1 MLLNKKFAY
10 ITIPAIYLV
19 AGLLWITFSDA
30 ILVSLSTLPGW
41 VHGHFHQLATYKGY
55 FYVAVTSVLLGVLIR
70 RAFRSVIA
78 VKNDFKRLFAENPN
92 PMWIYDEKT
101 LKFLLVNDAA
111 CRAYGYTHE
120 EFYKMN
126 LFAIRPV
133 EEYDRLKDIVTKHQP
148 GLFTTEKWLHK
159 GKDGVPFYVNIFAN
173 DTLYANRRCRMVTAI
188 NINKEM
194 LAEIDRSNVKHAL
207 DSSALVSITDLKG
220 VILQANEKFCKVSGY
235 SENELIGSNHDVVN
249 SGFHPSEFWKEMW
262 RTLAKGKTW
271 RADIRNKRKDGSYYW
286 VDTFINPIYN
296 SEGKIYKL
304 MSVRYEITERK
315 QLEQEQSVLLKDLSH
330 YAFQTSHELR
340 GPVARLLGLTS
351 LFKEYPQKEFMVDK
365 IRETAVEIDSVICKM
380 NDALDRNAYPM
391 LKKHEERCGNF
402 GMQKKAS

>member
-70 RAFRSVIA
+70 SAFRSVIA

-173 DTLYANRRCRMVTAI
+173 DTLYPTGAA
-188 NINKEM
+188 
-194 LAEIDRSNVKHAL
+194 A
-207 DSSALVSITDLKG
+207 
-220 VILQANEKFCKVSGY
+220 
-235 SENELIGSNHDVVN
+235 
-249 SGFHPSEFWKEMW
+249 W
-262 RTLAKGKTW
+262 
-271 RADIRNKRKDGSYYW
+271 
-286 VDTFINPIYN
+286 
-296 SEGKIYKL
+296 
-304 MSVRYEITERK
+304 
-315 QLEQEQSVLLKDLSH
+315 
-330 YAFQTSHELR
+330 
-340 GPVARLLGLTS
+340 
-351 LFKEYPQKEFMVDK
+351 
-365 IRETAVEIDSVICKM
+365 
-380 NDALDRNAYPM
+380 
-391 LKKHEERCGNF
+391 
-402 GMQKKAS
+402 